1 MKSHRQI
8 LLLLLWCLFAG
19 AAPAYANNAPQPDGM
34 FSLILIFP
42 VAILGFR
49 LAGAKLTDKQRKR
62 RVMTGLALALCTLL
76 CMAGTE
82 IALIPLLL
90 IIGYGVMRGIQA
102 MKGGQGKRSA
112 ALGVAIIVFT
122 LFGVANYITSTNYL
136 PEGSMT
142 AAGGHATLQ
151 DINEAE
157 LKFKSTVLSGAAAS
171 GSGEFGTL
179 EQLHAAGLLTD
190 VDWEHLHGPHYRYF
204 LVLTGNPAEDAKH
217 YFVYATPVRYGRPIP
232 TLSLLRAL
240 LPRAPYAQRTLASDE
255 TGVIRAADLGGS
267 RPVTRA
273 EAEKWQQF

>member
-49 LAGAKLTDKQRKR
+49 LAGAQLTEKQRKR
-62 RVMTGLALALCTLL
+62 RVMTGLGMALCTLL

-90 IIGYGVMRGIQA
+90 IIGYGVMRGAQA
-102 MKGGQGKRSA
+102 MKGGQGRRSA
-112 ALGVAIIVFT
+112 ALGVVVILFT

-136 PEGSMT
+136 PEGPMT
-142 AAGGHATLQ
+142 TARGHATLQ

-157 LKFKSTVLSGAAAS
+157 LKFKSNVLTGAATS

-179 EQLHAAGLLTD
+179 EHLHGAGLLTD
-190 VDWEHLHGPHYRYF
+190 ADWEHLHGPDYRYV
-204 LVLTGNPAEDAKH
+204 LVLTGNPGEGANH
-217 YFVYATPVRYGRPIP
+217 YFVYAAPVHYGRPLP

-255 TGVIRAADLGGS
+255 TGVIKAADLGGS

-273 EAEKWQQF
+273 EAEKWPQF